1 MLNHIALYNFKKD
14 VDDSEKKV
22 AAVRIKK
29 ALENLR
35 DKIDGIIEISVEI
48 LLLDSSTADFLLV
61 AKFRDKAALDGF
73 NNSPLLFKLRSQMY
87 KVEVVHTADY
97 VI

>member
-1 MLNHIALYNFKKD
+1 MLNHIALYNFKKEVD
-14 VDDSEKKV
+14 VSERKV

-48 LLLDSSTADFLLV
+48 LLLESSTADFLML
-61 AKFRDKAALDGF
+61 AKFRDKAALDNF
-73 NNSPLLFKLRSQMY
+73 YNSPLLFNIRAQMD

-97 VI
+97 VV

>member
-1 MLNHIALYNFKKD
+1 MLRHIALYNFKKD
-14 VDDSEKKV
+14 VDDSDKKV

-48 LLLDSSTADFLLV
+48 LLLESSTADFLLV

-73 NNSPLLFKLRSQMY
+73 NNSPLLFNVRSQMD

-97 VI
+97 VV

>member
-1 MLNHIALYNFKKD
+1 MLRHIALYNFKKD
-14 VDDSEKKV
+14 VDDSDKKV

-48 LLLDSSTADFLLV
+48 LLLESSTADFLLV

-73 NNSPLLFKLRSQMY
+73 NNSPLLFNVRSQMD

>member
-73 NNSPLLFKLRSQMY
+73 NNSPLLFNVRSQMD

>member
-1 MLNHIALYNFKKD
+1 MLTHIALYNVKKE

-48 LLLDSSTADFLLV
+48 LLLESSTADFLLV
-61 AKFRDKAALDGF
+61 AKFRDKAALEGF
-73 NNSPLLFKLRSQMY
+73 YNSPLLFNVRTQME
-87 KVEVVHTADY
+87 KVDVVHTADY
-97 VI
+97 VV

>member
-1 MLNHIALYNFKKD
+1 MLSHIALYNFKKE
-14 VDDSEKKV
+14 VDNSEKKV

-48 LLLDSSTADFLLV
+48 LLLESSTADFLLL
-61 AKFRDKAALDGF
+61 AKFRDKAALEGF
-73 NNSPLLFKLRSQMY
+73 NNSPLLFNVRTQMD

-97 VI
+97 VV

>member
-1 MLNHIALYNFKKD
+1 MLNHIALYNFKQE
-14 VDDSEKKV
+14 VDPSERKV

-35 DKIDGIIEISVEI
+35 DKIDGTIEITVEI
-48 LLLDSSTADFLLV
+48 LLLEGSTADFLMM
-61 AKFRDKAALDGF
+61 AKFRDKAALDNF
-73 NNSPLLFKLRSQMY
+73 NNSPLLFNVRNQME
-87 KVEVVHTADY
+87 KVDVVHTADY